1 MKDLQALRT
10 EIDQIDQQLWE
21 IIGKRVNVARE
32 IGEWKRLHNVP
43 VIQTQRFQEVL
54 DHSRKLGEQYGL
66 SDEVVREITE
76 ALHKESVRVE
86 S

>member
-32 IGEWKRLHNVP
+32 IGEWKRTHREP
-43 VIQTQRFQEVL
+43 VIQMQRFQEVL

>member
-1 MKDLQALRT
+1 MKDLQALR
-10 EIDQIDQQLWE
+10 ENIDQLDEQLWE

>member
-43 VIQTQRFQEVL
+43 IIQTQRFQEVL

>member
-1 MKDLQALRT
+1 MKDLQALR
-10 EIDQIDQQLWE
+10 EDIDQLDEQLWE
-21 IIGKRVNVARE
+21 IISKRVNVARE

-43 VIQTQRFQEVL
+43 VIQMQRFQEVL
-54 DHSRKLGEQYGL
+54 DHSSRLGKQYGL